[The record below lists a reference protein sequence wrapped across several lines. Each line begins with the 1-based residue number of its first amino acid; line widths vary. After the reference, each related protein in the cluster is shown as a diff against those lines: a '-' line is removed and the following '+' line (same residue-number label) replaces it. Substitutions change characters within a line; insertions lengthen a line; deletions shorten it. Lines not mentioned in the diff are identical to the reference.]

1 MSFAQCSNGEMDIR
15 HVTIV
20 GVGLLGGSAGLAL
33 KAFDPRIRVAGI
45 GRRRKSLEQALAI
58 GAVDTIDL
66 DPETAVG
73 DTDLVI
79 LAPVGAFEGH
89 MRAIAPHLAA
99 GAVVTDVGSTKASV
113 VRAAHRILGSGRFCG
128 SHPMAGSEQ
137 KGPNFARAD
146 LFSGATCILTP
157 TPKTPP
163 EVARRVRTLWRKM
176 GMRTVTMPPAR
187 HDRVIERVSHL
198 PHALASLL
206 MLLPTRA
213 DLDISSTGFR
223 DATRLATG
231 FRDATRL
238 ASGDPEMW
246 RDIFLTNRQGI
257 LRAIDEFDRSLGNLR
272 QLVAAGDGAGLEA
285 FFAAA
290 KKNRDTTIAQVI
302 HDRRMAAE

>member
-1 MSFAQCSNGEMDIR
+1 MDIR

-33 KAFDPRIRVAGI
+33 KAFDPRIRVAGV
-45 GRRRKSLEQALAI
+45 GRRRRSLEQALAT
-58 GAVDTIDL
+58 GAVDTVHL
-66 DPETAVG
+66 DSAMAVG

-79 LAPVGAFEGH
+79 LATPVGAFEAH

-99 GAVVTDVGSTKASV
+99 RAIVTDVGSTKASV
-113 VRAAHRILGSGRFCG
+113 VRTAHRLLGSGRFCG

-157 TPKTPP
+157 TPSTPP
-163 EVARRVRTLWRKM
+163 AVVGRVRALWEKM
-176 GMRTVTMPPAR
+176 GMRTVAMPPAR
-187 HDRVIERVSHL
+187 HDRVIARVSHL
-198 PHALASLL
+198 PHGLASLL
-206 MLLPTRA
+206 MLLPARG
-213 DLDISSTGFR
+213 DLGVS
-223 DATRLATG
+223 ATG

-246 RDIFLTNRQGI
+246 RDIFLTNQQGI
-257 LRAIDEFDRSLGNLR
+257 LRAIDEFDRSLVDLR
-272 QLVAAGDGAGLEA
+272 QLIATGDGPGLEA
-285 FFAAA
+285 FFTAA
-290 KKNRDTTIAQVI
+290 KKKRDTTIAQVI

>member
-1 MSFAQCSNGEMDIR
+1 MTNGKMDIR

-33 KAFDPRIRVAGI
+33 KAFDPRIRIAGV
-45 GRRRKSLEQALAI
+45 GRRQKSLDQALAI
-58 GAVDTIDL
+58 GAVDTAHL
-66 DPETAVG
+66 DASEAVC

-79 LAPVGAFEGH
+79 LATPVGAFAGH
-89 MRAIAPHLAA
+89 MRAIRDSLAA
-99 GAVVTDVGSTKASV
+99 RAIVTDVGSTKASV
-113 VRAAHRILGSGRFCG
+113 VRQAHRILGAGRFCG

-146 LFSGATCILTP
+146 LFCGATCILTP
-157 TPKTPP
+157 TANTPTK
-163 EVARRVRTLWRKM
+163 VVGRVRSLWERM

-187 HDRVIERVSHL
+187 HDRVIARVSHL
-198 PHALASLL
+198 PHALAGLL
-206 MLLPTRA
+206 MLLPA
-213 DLDISSTGFR
+213 EGDLDVSS
-223 DATRLATG
+223 TG

-246 RDIFLTNRQGI
+246 RDIFLTNRLGI
-257 LRAIDEFDRSLGNLR
+257 LRAIGELEGSLAELH
-272 QLVAAGDGAGLEA
+272 QLVSDGDGAGLEA

-290 KKNRDTTIAQVI
+290 KTRRDTTIAQVI

>member
-1 MSFAQCSNGEMDIR
+1 MDIR

-79 LAPVGAFEGH
+79 LATPVGAFEGH

-99 GAVVTDVGSTKASV
+99 GAIVTDVGSTKASV

-157 TPKTPP
+157 TPKTPA

-187 HDRVIERVSHL
+187 HDRVIARVSHL

-213 DLDISSTGFR
+213 DLDISS
-223 DATRLATG
+223 TG

-257 LRAIDEFDRSLGNLR
+257 LRAIDEFDRSLGSLR

-285 FFAAA
+285 FFSAA
-290 KKNRDTTIAQVI
+290 KKKRDATIAQVI

>member
-1 MSFAQCSNGEMDIR
+1 MADSKMDIR

-33 KAFDPRIRVAGI
+33 KAFDPRIRIAGV
-45 GRRRKSLEQALAI
+45 GRRAKSLDQALAI
-58 GAVDTIDL
+58 GAVDTVHL
-66 DPETAVG
+66 DAREPVG

-79 LAPVGAFEGH
+79 LATPVGAFEGH

-99 GAVVTDVGSTKASV
+99 RAIVTDVGSTKASV
-113 VRAAHRILGSGRFCG
+113 VRQAHRLLGAGRFCG

-163 EVARRVRTLWRKM
+163 EVARRVGTLWEKM

-187 HDRVIERVSHL
+187 HDRVIARVSHL

-206 MLLPTRA
+206 MLLPARA
-213 DLDISSTGFR
+213 DLDVSS
-223 DATRLATG
+223 TG

-257 LRAIDEFDRSLGNLR
+257 LRVIDDFDRSLLSLR
-272 QLVAAGDGAGLEA
+272 QLVDAGDGAGLEA

-290 KKNRDTTIAQVI
+290 KKKRETTIAQVI